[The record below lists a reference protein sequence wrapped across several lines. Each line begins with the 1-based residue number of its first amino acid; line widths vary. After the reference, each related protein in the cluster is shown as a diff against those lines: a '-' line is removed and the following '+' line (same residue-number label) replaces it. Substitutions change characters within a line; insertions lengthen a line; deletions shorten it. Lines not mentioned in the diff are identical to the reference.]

1 MIKKEYMSPEL
12 EMIDI
17 VLENNLLT
25 LSTDNGDYDS
35 SEIEDI

>member
-1 MIKKEYMSPEL
+1 MIKKEYMSPEM

-17 VLENNLLT
+17 ELENAILS

-35 SEIEDI
+35 DEIIDI

>member
-17 VLENNLLT
+17 ELENAVLT

-35 SEIEDI
+35 EDIIDI